1 MLPAPNRRREAS
13 PTAEL
18 GGRAVLEG
26 DARTRIDQES
36 AV

>member
-1 MLPAPNRRREAS
+1 MLPAPSRRKEAS

-26 DARTRIDQES
+26 GARTRIDQES
-36 AV
+36 GV